1 MRKLLYSILIFPLLL
16 AFVGCNNLLDIKPVN
31 SMIPVSIEDFESL
44 LIGGY
49 PKSEFFM
56 KTEYSTDNVYA
67 NLNTMYG
74 IDKSNEP
81 FFVWASTHEL
91 PTATTDPYWG
101 TLYKTIF
108 YAN

>member
-81 FFVWASTHEL
+81 FFCL
-91 PTATTDPYWG
+91 G
-101 TLYKTIF
+101 F
-108 YAN
+108 YS